1 MTKEFNK
8 FIETHIQDMHI
19 LDVFKEYPEQL
30 QGAWEIMKEVH
41 DPDSVLK
48 KVEKAY
54 NEEINA
60 CEALKSEMVLFWDYK
75 DGCFPAD
82 WAGEEQYF
90 YLFGFNEKLSS
101 GLINPNLDDKL
112 YVRGEYLYREVVS
125 SYSLSAKGSPFTS
138 INWEKTTYRVKV
150 SDLPSVNEEVY
161 KEHGHR
167 VRADLG
173 LVQIPE
179 WEEVSTQQMGHEY

>member
-8 FIETHIQDMHI
+8 FIENNIQDMHI
-19 LDVFKEYPEQL
+19 LKVCEEYVERL
-30 QGAWEIMKEVH
+30 QGAWEIMKEVYDS
-41 DPDSVLK
+41 DPVLK

-54 NEEINA
+54 NEEIAA

-75 DGCFPAD
+75 DGCPFAAESYLD
-82 WAGEEQYF
+82 EEYL
-90 YLFGFNEKLSS
+90 YLFGSHGNLPSE
-101 GLINPNLDDKL
+101 LINPNLGDKV
-112 YVRGEYLYREVVS
+112 YVTEGYLYKEVVS
-125 SYSLSAKGSPFTS
+125 SYSPFTS

-150 SDLPSVNEEVY
+150 SDLPSVNEEAY
-161 KEHGHR
+161 KEHGYR